1 MAAYGN
7 MDKGLPGEL
16 VGLEVTHQI
25 DSRLAKGAVPFGGLC
40 FGTGDGEQVTAKGEG
55 ALLGIAA
62 RTALDT
68 PEYVDGEAVNVC
80 RTGKIFGTAGEA
92 ISADDEVS
100 VNASTGKIVAK
111 TSTAAGAKRTVTITV
126 AGTSAASKVVTVV
139 VGDKVAQVNTTDDVK
154 AAADVA
160 AALKAK
166 LAELDIPFVASV
178 ASAVVTLTAKEK
190 GVAANDIAVT
200 GTTNDGTQTVTVANG
215 TSGSDVVLNPGW
227 FARSTAEAANDLV
240 IVDLG

>member
-92 ISADDEVS
+92 ISADAEVS

-111 TSTAAGAKRTVTITV
+111 TSAAAGAKRTVTITV
-126 AGTSAASKVVTVV
+126 SGTSAASKVVTAV
-139 VGDKVAQVNTTDDVK
+139 VGEKVAQVNTTDDVK

-160 AALKAK
+160 AALKTA
-166 LAELDIPFVASV
+166 LAALDIPFVATV

-200 GTTNDGTQTVTVANG
+200 ATTTDGTQTLTVANG

-227 FARSTAEAANDLV
+227 FARSTAENANDLV